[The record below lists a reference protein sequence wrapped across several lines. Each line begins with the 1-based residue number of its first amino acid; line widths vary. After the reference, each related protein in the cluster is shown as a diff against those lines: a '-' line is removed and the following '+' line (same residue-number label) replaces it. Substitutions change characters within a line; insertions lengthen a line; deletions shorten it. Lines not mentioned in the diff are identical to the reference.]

1 MLGRTGGLADAEA
14 LEDGE
19 VSVFVV
25 EAQVDVRD
33 VDELVIGFPQG
44 RNFVCFLT
52 MAHDS
57 YST

>member
-1 MLGRTGGLADAEA
+1 MILGRTGGLPDAEA

-33 VDELVIGFPQG
+33 VDELVIGFLSSRPEFCMFFDDG
-44 RNFVCFLT
+44 
-52 MAHDS
+52 S
-57 YST
+57 